1 MEQQDRNRLSL
12 TTEQAAEVRRR
23 LANPSRDRIS
33 AEDVFRRFRS
43 RKAMKITFELP
54 ARDKLD
60 EIFEW
65 IARTVRQR
73 TASSNLQFT
82 VELSR
87 DLGGP
92 SLRIQ

>member
-12 TTEQAAEVRRR
+12 TTEQAAEVRRC

-65 IARTVRQR
+65 IARTVRQ
-73 TASSNLQFT
+73 ASSNLQFT

>member
-65 IARTVRQR
+65 IARTVRQ
-73 TASSNLQFT
+73 ASSNLQFT